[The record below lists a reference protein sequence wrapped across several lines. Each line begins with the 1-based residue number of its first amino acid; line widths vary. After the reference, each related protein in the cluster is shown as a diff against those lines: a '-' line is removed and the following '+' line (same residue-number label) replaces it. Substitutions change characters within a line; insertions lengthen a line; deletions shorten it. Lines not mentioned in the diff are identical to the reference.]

1 MNDIMIRL
9 QGVVTK
15 MDNGFDK
22 AQVSLESLSTQ
33 VTDLS
38 NSVEFAHQI
47 IKDVKQDLQKERSD
61 KKLLLARLEKMEGEN
76 LLDMHCL

>member
-47 IKDVKQDLQKERSD
+47 IKDGKQDLQKERSD
-61 KKLLLARLEKMEGEN
+61 KKLLLARP
-76 LLDMHCL
+76 